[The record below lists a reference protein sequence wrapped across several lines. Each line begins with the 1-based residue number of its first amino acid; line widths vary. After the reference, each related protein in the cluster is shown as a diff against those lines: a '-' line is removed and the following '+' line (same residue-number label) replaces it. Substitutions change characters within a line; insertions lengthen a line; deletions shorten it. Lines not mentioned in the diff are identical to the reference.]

1 MTQVRKPTNLSLD
14 SAIVAEAKEL
24 GVSLSQAAESGIAAA
39 VARAKAEH
47 WKRENAEAIQAT
59 NEYVEQNGLPLEKH
73 RLF

>member
-24 GVSLSQAAESGIAAA
+24 GISLSQAAESGIAAA
-39 VARAKAEH
+39 VARAKTEH

-59 NEYVEQNGLPLEKH
+59 NKYVEQNGLPLEKH

>member
-24 GVSLSQAAESGIAAA
+24 GISLSQAAESGIAAA
-39 VARAKAEH
+39 VARAKADL

-59 NEYVEQNGLPLEKH
+59 NEYVEQNGLPLAKH